1 MMKRIAQFRFRGSW
15 INPDTKELFIHQENY
30 PTNLQQDTLVLGN
43 IFRDYGPVSQLGIQ
57 APPGLRFYL
66 NNSQFPIMVGE
77 TGIYELNLENVGRIS
92 AIRFDKTDLETFYN
106 SEYQSDKLLIDIVY
120 EGV

>member
-1 MMKRIAQFRFRGSW
+1 MMRRIAQFRFRGSW
-15 INPDTKELFIHQENY
+15 IDPETNGVIIHKDNY
-30 PTNLQQDTLVLGN
+30 PTNLQQDALVKGN

-66 NNSQFPIMVGE
+66 NDSDYPIMVGE
-77 TGIYELNLENVGRIS
+77 TGIYELDLENVGRIT
-92 AIRFDKTDLETFYN
+92 AIRFDKSDLDAFYN
-106 SEYQSDKLLIDIVY
+106 SKYQSDKLLIDIVY

>member
-1 MMKRIAQFRFRGSW
+1 MRRIAQFRFRGSW
-15 INPDTKELFIHQENY
+15 LKNNELFISAENY
-30 PTNLQQDTLVLGN
+30 PTDLQQDMLVTGN

-66 NNSQFPIMVGE
+66 NDSTHPIMVGE
-77 TGIYELNLENVGRIS
+77 TGIYELDLENVGRITT
-92 AIRFDKTDLETFYN
+92 IRFDKSDLETFYN
-106 SEYQSDKLLIDIVY
+106 PDYQADKLLIDIVY